1 MRLWGE
7 KLSANEIG
15 GQAAGQAGGALKKGG
30 TKVASKAVG
39 KAGKYLKKLLMKF
52 LKQLVLSIGKLIVSL
67 IGPWGLVII
76 LAILLT
82 LAALSAI
89 PFADWFLGGN
99 ARSEEQHAADVKYEK
114 EFKSAADKTVAELWG
129 IEADKNWLNQV
140 VKTVKPSWGIPASL
154 VRYEIMVN
162 EKKVELS
169 DYKPEELIKSFQPSF
184 SYTTVSDDKE
194 RTKSIVACTVT
205 TTDGEGNSSTH
216 TTTEETRSES
226 TRKAHDVLS
235 DITLDYGHMNI
246 KPLKLYYPGGTTTIT
261 DQWDLVGTSTSGDCT
276 TTTYQQYDHTTVDDR
291 YVPDFVVD
299 GEKFQQILINLGV
312 DKDDMK
318 LFYEFISVAD
328 PDWNPALYGGKA
340 SANYSGNWLPG
351 TASVPAVVLRYE
363 PIVRKYLA
371 MVGLEEHT
379 QLLLAMI
386 MQESGGKLLDV
397 MQSSESIGKPRNYI
411 TDPELSIKVGV
422 DHFSTVYKAAGGDV
436 EIALQAYNYG
446 LGYVKYALNA
456 GGYSKENAL
465 GFSLM
470 MREISG
476 SKGYGDPNYVD
487 NVMRYYNATSTVIK
501 VPNDGQIFDVQ
512 EVLDVMTKYLGHP
525 YLFGGRDPFGK
536 GIDCSGLI
544 EFAFGQIGVDLSGS
558 TRNQYDKT
566 VEIRA
571 EDARPGDFV
580 FWSTYKAGPSH
591 IGMYLGDGK
600 FINSGS
606 TYGVSIDT
614 MHRWRKIPFFGY
626 RRLVEK

>member
-1 MRLWGE
+1 M
-7 KLSANEIG
+7 SANEIG

-30 TKVASKAVG
+30 SKVASKAVG

-99 ARSEEQHAADVKYEK
+99 ARSEEQQSADVKYEK

-261 DQWDLVGTSTSGDCT
+261 DQWDLVGTSTSGDCI
-276 TTTYQQYDHTTVDDR
+276 TTTYKQYDHTTVDDR
-291 YVPDFVVD
+291 YSPDFQVD
-299 GEKFQQILINLGV
+299 GAKFQQILINLGV

-318 LFYEFISVAD
+318 LFFEFIATAD
-328 PDWNPALYGGKA
+328 PDWNPALYGGK
-340 SANYSGNWLPG
+340 SSGGYVGEWLPG
-351 TASVPAVVLRYE
+351 TAAVPDVVLRYE
-363 PIVRKYLA
+363 PLVRKYLELK
-371 MVGLEEHT
+371 GLDQLT
-379 QLLLAMI
+379 QLVLALI
-386 MQESGGKLLDV
+386 MQETGGRYLDV
-397 MQSSESIGKPRNYI
+397 MQSSESLGLPPNTL
-411 TDPELSIKVGV
+411 TDPELSIKVGI
-422 DHFSTVYKAAGGDV
+422 DHFAAVYASAGGD
-436 EIALQAYNYG
+436 INLTLQAYNFG
-446 LGYVKYALNA
+446 GGYIKYAKENG
-456 GGYSKENAL
+456 GGYTKENAL
-465 GFSLM
+465 AFSQM
-470 MREISG
+470 MAKK
-476 SKGYGDPNYVD
+476 KGWERYGDPLYVD
-487 NVMRYYNATSTVIK
+487 HVMRYYNATSTVIK
-501 VPNDGQIFDVQ
+501 VPNEGQIFDVQ

-525 YLFGGRDPFGK
+525 YLMGGRDPFGA

-544 EFAFGQIGVDLSGS
+544 EFAFRQIGVNMSG
-558 TRNQYDKT
+558 TARNQYDKT